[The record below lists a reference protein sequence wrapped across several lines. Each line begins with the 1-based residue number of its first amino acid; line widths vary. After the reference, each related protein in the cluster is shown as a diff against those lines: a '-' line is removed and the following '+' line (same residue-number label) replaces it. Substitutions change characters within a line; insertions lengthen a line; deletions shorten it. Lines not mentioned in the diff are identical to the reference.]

1 MPGTCSSYAGLR
13 YFRDVAKRC
22 GPLMAAVG
30 DQLPC
35 QTAQLTI
42 VRTGLRRELTA
53 GRHLAIGSTLRTCYW
68 PRPSPKPVGGGG
80 GQVVARST

>member
-53 GRHLAIGSTLRTCYW
+53 GSPPGDWFYLADLLLAAAPAPNPLAAAG
-68 PRPSPKPVGGGG
+68 
-80 GQVVARST
+80 ARS